1 MQNVENA
8 DIQRVMNL
16 VDLYRTKV
24 GKESQMAKFAKEEKA
39 YWDEENLK
47 AAIQLHE
54 EGTGG
59 AIGIDLSPDMPEEW
73 VKTLRVNDH
82 LLGHFYSV
90 IAGNNADKDVLSQF
104 LADYYD
110 SSVFTPEEEEFLRSH
125 FKEMVNYII
134 QTPCD
139 DLENVNH
146 HDGKDWQ
153 LIPTEVLE
161 LIKSRTHI
169 PAGSTIYNP
178 FSGFAQM
185 ASLYSDCKFYCEDSY
200 ASYNKRWNAF
210 SEKCQKESNVVPGTR
225 DVSLM
230 AAWMKIA
237 LYANSIDARVIEDG
251 TVPAKYDSVISF
263 IPRIPN
269 AIPGQ
274 AYELNFE
281 LPDDPE
287 IVNKIIVSYKNLP
300 EKGNMILILPKEY
313 LWASNSYYS
322 LRPLWE
328 EMIKDESLT
337 EIIQLPWVMST
348 NLHRE
353 DFCIV
358 IAEKGRDGRSTT
370 FVDAR
375 FAAQKSERKNFN
387 KILDLKMLED
397 MFANGGKESETGLRK
412 MVQVNVKELKSEIF
426 VPQIYVVE
434 RPFDEECP
442 IPLSTLGTL
451 VSTRIRSL
459 QFDLPEDTPWVEQE
473 DLSQSFKGELDVASI
488 KKAECPNNPI
498 FVEGSEDYSFSK
510 SGKFVDDFWEQAYT
524 KKGHK
529 VYDYRRCI
537 YLDGTKDTV
546 LFSLSQQGM
555 GICIVRATGK
565 AVAVGEG
572 IRVICPKDRVDAISF
587 AALLRLPIVV
597 RQLQAY
603 KDFGL
608 ANHLDDILVPSDK
621 RIIIDEVHRLK
632 NEQEAYKKQ
641 EELLAT
647 KKVEYIN
654 EVRMRKH
661 DMGQYI
667 FELVNI
673 EDLMRYYLDNRET
686 EKDFCHQIKN
696 LLDNFRSS
704 LGELSTLLDNLS
716 KEEQF
721 GNPETFNV
729 NEFLSGLGKRH
740 IKDSYRIQYTCD
752 WSSIKKYNEKKQ
764 QAELDAINDQMIE
777 EDMKRQAELNAIN
790 DQMLEEDMKQ
800 QAELDAINDQMIE
813 EDMKRQAELNAINDQ
828 MLEEDMK
835 QQAELDAINDQM
847 IEEDMKQQAEI
858 DAINDQMLEEDMK
871 RQAEIDAI
879 NDQMLE
885 EDMKQQAELDA
896 IADQMM
902 MADMKQQ
909 AELDAIADQMME
921 EDMKQQAEL
930 DAINDQMIKED
941 IKLQAEAEVPLTV
954 SSVIGLDNGIPS
966 NANMYMPPIYVA
978 PNDFQRLVNNIL
990 NNAKRHGFT
999 NPNKKDYVVQ
1009 INASIDAESGM
1020 YQIDF
1025 RNNGDPLP
1033 EGMNK
1038 MRYGIKGEKAGK
1050 TAGTGLGGNYVKSF
1064 VEYYGGDYDIF
1075 MEDGWT
1081 VVRICLPIK

>member
-1 MQNVENA
+1 MQNVQNA
-8 DIQRVMNL
+8 AEIQQRVINL
-16 VDLYRTKV
+16 VELYRTKV
-24 GKESQMAKFAKEEKA
+24 GKESQIAKDAKEEKE
-39 YWDEENLK
+39 YWDDANLD
-47 AAIQLHE
+47 AAIKLHE
-54 EGTGG
+54 QGFKGPI
-59 AIGIDLSPDMPEEW
+59 ALDIYPNDQPEEW
-73 VKTLRVNDH
+73 VNTLRVNDH

-90 IAGNNADKDVLSQF
+90 VAGDDADKDVLSQF

-110 SSVFTPEEEEFLRSH
+110 TSIFTPEEEEFLRSH

-139 DLENVNH
+139 DLYNVNH

-210 SEKCQKESNVVPGTR
+210 SEKCHKESNVVLGTR
-225 DVSLM
+225 DVNLM

-274 AYELNFE
+274 AYELDFE

-300 EKGNMILILPKEY
+300 EGGNMILVLPKEY

-370 FVDAR
+370 LVDAR

-387 KILDLKMLED
+387 KILDLKVVED
-397 MFANGGKESETGLRK
+397 MLANGGKESETGLRK
-412 MVQVNVKELKSEIF
+412 MVQVNVEELKSEIL

-434 RPFDEECP
+434 RPFDAECP
-442 IPLSTLGTL
+442 VPLSTLGIL
-451 VSTRIRSL
+451 ISTRIRSL

-473 DLSQSFKGELDVASI
+473 DLSHSFKGELDVASI

-498 FVEGSEDYSFSK
+498 YVEGSEDYAFSK

-529 VYDYRRCI
+529 VYDYRRCT
-537 YLDGTKDTV
+537 YLDGTKDAV

-555 GICIVRATGK
+555 GIGIVRATGK
-565 AVAVGEG
+565 AVAVGES
-572 IRVICPKDRVDAISF
+572 IRVICLKDGVDAITL
-587 AALLRLPIVV
+587 AALLKLPIVI

-621 RIIIDEVHRLK
+621 RIIIDEVHRLN
-632 NEQEAYKKQ
+632 NEQEAYKKH

-647 KKVEYIN
+647 RKTEYIN

-667 FELVNI
+667 FELGNI
-673 EDLMRYYLDNRET
+673 EDLMRYYLDNREI
-686 EKDFCHQIKN
+686 EKDFCQQLES

-721 GNPETFNV
+721 GNPETFNMT
-729 NEFLSGLGKRH
+729 EFMSSLEKRH
-740 IKDSYRIQYTCD
+740 MNDSYKIQYTCD
-752 WSSIKKYNEKKQ
+752 IPSIKRYNKKKE
-764 QAELDAINDQMIE
+764 QAELDAINDQMME
-777 EDMKRQAELNAIN
+777 EDMKR
-790 DQMLEEDMKQ
+790 
-800 QAELDAINDQMIE
+800 
-813 EDMKRQAELNAINDQ
+813 
-828 MLEEDMK
+828 
-835 QQAELDAINDQM
+835 
-847 IEEDMKQQAEI
+847 
-858 DAINDQMLEEDMK
+858 
-871 RQAEIDAI
+871 
-879 NDQMLE
+879 
-885 EDMKQQAELDA
+885 
-896 IADQMM
+896 
-902 MADMKQQ
+902 
-909 AELDAIADQMME
+909 
-921 EDMKQQAEL
+921 QAEL

-954 SSVIGLDNGIPS
+954 SSVIGRDNGISS

-1038 MRYGIKGEKAGK
+1038 MRYGLKGEKAGK

-1064 VEYYGGDYDIF
+1064 VEHYGGDYDIF

>member
-1 MQNVENA
+1 MQNVQNA

-24 GKESQMAKFAKEEKA
+24 GKESQIAKNAKEEKE
-39 YWDEENLK
+39 YWDKLNLD

-54 EGTGG
+54 EGFEG
-59 AIGIDLSPDMPEEW
+59 AIGDIYPYDQPDEW

-90 IAGNNADKDVLSQF
+90 VAGNDADKEVLAQF

-110 SSVFTPEEEEFLRSH
+110 SSVFTPEEEDFLRLH

-139 DLENVNH
+139 DLYNVNH

-169 PAGSTIYNP
+169 PAGSIIYNP

-200 ASYNKRWNAF
+200 ASYNKKWNAF
-210 SEKCQKESNVVPGTR
+210 SEKCRKESNVVLGTR
-225 DVSLM
+225 DVTLM
-230 AAWMKIA
+230 VAWMKIA

-251 TVPAKYDSVISF
+251 TVPAKYDSIISF

-274 AYELNFE
+274 AYELDFE

-300 EKGNMILILPKEY
+300 EGGNMILVLPKEY

-328 EMIKDESLT
+328 EMIKDKSLT

-348 NLHRE
+348 NLHRD

-397 MFANGGKESETGLRK
+397 MLANGGKESATGLRK
-412 MVQVNVKELKSEIF
+412 MVQVPVEELKPEIL

-434 RPFDEECP
+434 RPFDAECP
-442 IPLSTLGTL
+442 VPLSTLGTL
-451 VSTRIRSL
+451 VSTRIRFL

-473 DLSQSFKGELDVASI
+473 DLSHSFKGELDVASV

-498 FVEGSEDYSFSK
+498 FVEGSEDYAFSK
-510 SGKFVDDFWEQAYT
+510 SRKFVDDFWEQAYT

-529 VYDYRRCI
+529 VYDYRRCT
-537 YLDGTKDTV
+537 YLDGTKDAV

-555 GICIVRATGK
+555 EIGLVRATGK

-572 IRVICPKDRVDAISF
+572 IRVICPKDGVDVITL
-587 AALLRLPIVV
+587 AALLKLPIVI

-608 ANHLDDILVPSDK
+608 ANHLDDILIPSDK
-621 RIIIDEVHRLK
+621 RIIIDEVHRLN
-632 NEQEAYKKQ
+632 NEQEVYKKH

-647 KKVEYIN
+647 KKAEYIN

-673 EDLMRYYLDNRET
+673 EDLMRYYLDNRDT
-686 EKDFCHQIKN
+686 EKDFFQQMES

-721 GNPETFNV
+721 GNPETFNMT
-729 NEFLSGLGKRH
+729 EFLSGLEKRH
-740 IKDSYRIQYTCD
+740 TKDSYKIQYTCD
-752 WSSIKKYNEKKQ
+752 MPSIKKYNR
-764 QAELDAINDQMIE
+764 
-777 EDMKRQAELNAIN
+777 KRQ
-790 DQMLEEDMKQ
+790 MKQ
-800 QAELDAINDQMIE
+800 QAELDAINDQMMK
-813 EDMKRQAELNAINDQ
+813 EDLKR
-828 MLEEDMK
+828 
-835 QQAELDAINDQM
+835 
-847 IEEDMKQQAEI
+847 
-858 DAINDQMLEEDMK
+858 
-871 RQAEIDAI
+871 
-879 NDQMLE
+879 
-885 EDMKQQAELDA
+885 QAELDA

-902 MADMKQQ
+902 REDLKRQMKEQAELDAINDQMMKEDLKRQ
-909 AELDAIADQMME
+909 AELDAIADQMMR
-921 EDMKQQAEL
+921 EDLKRQMKEQAEW
-930 DAINDQMIKED
+930 DAINDKMMKED
-941 IKLQAEAEVPLTV
+941 LNRQTDAEVPLTM
-954 SSVIGLDNGIPS
+954 SSIIGRDNSISS

-1009 INASIDAESGM
+1009 IKTSIDAESGM

-1033 EGMNK
+1033 KGMNK

-1064 VEYYGGDYDIF
+1064 VEHYGGDYDIF

>member
-1 MQNVENA
+1 MQNVQNA
-8 DIQRVMNL
+8 TEIQKRVINL
-16 VDLYRTKV
+16 VELYRTKV

-54 EGTGG
+54 EGMEG
-59 AIGIDLSPDMPEEW
+59 AIGIDLSPDMPEQW

-110 SSVFTPEEEEFLRSH
+110 YSVFTPEEEYFLRLH

-153 LIPTEVLE
+153 LIPSEVLE

-169 PAGSTIYNP
+169 PVGSIIYNP

-185 ASLYSDCKFYCEDSY
+185 ASLYPDCKFYCEDSY
-200 ASYNKRWNAF
+200 ASYNKKWNAF
-210 SEKCQKESNVVPGTR
+210 SEKCHKESNVVLGTR
-225 DVSLM
+225 DVTLM
-230 AAWMKIA
+230 VAWMKIA
-237 LYANSIDARVIEDG
+237 LYANSIDAKIIEDG
-251 TVPAKYDSVISF
+251 TIPAKYDSVVSF

-274 AYELNFE
+274 AYELDFE
-281 LPDDPE
+281 LPDDADT
-287 IVNKIIVSYKNLP
+287 VNKIIVSYKNLP
-300 EKGNMILILPKEY
+300 KGGNMILVLPKEY

-328 EMIKDESLT
+328 EMINDKSLT
-337 EIIQLPWVMST
+337 EIIQLPWVMSS
-348 NLHRE
+348 NIHRE
-353 DFCIV
+353 DYCIV
-358 IAEKGRDGRSTT
+358 IAEKGREGRSTT

-375 FAAQKSERKNFN
+375 FAVQKSERKNFN

-397 MFANGGKESETGLRK
+397 MLVNGGKESATGLRK
-412 MVQVNVKELKSEIF
+412 MVQVPVEELKTEIL

-434 RPFDEECP
+434 RPLDAECP

-451 VSTRIRSL
+451 VSTRIRFL

-473 DLSQSFKGELDVASI
+473 DLSHSFKGELDVASI
-488 KKAECPNNPI
+488 KKAECPNNPTY
-498 FVEGSEDYSFSK
+498 VDGSEDYAFSK
-510 SGKFVDDFWEQAYT
+510 SGKFVDNFWEQAYT

-529 VYDYRRCI
+529 VYDYRRCT
-537 YLDGTKDTV
+537 YLDGTKDAV

-555 GICIVRATGK
+555 GIGIVRATGK
-565 AVAVGEG
+565 AVAVGES
-572 IRVICPKDRVDAISF
+572 IRVICPKDGVEAITL
-587 AALLRLPIVV
+587 AALLKLPIVI

-603 KDFGL
+603 KDFGF

-621 RIIIDEVHRLK
+621 RIIIDEVHRLN
-632 NEQEAYKKQ
+632 NEQEAYKKH

-647 KKVEYIN
+647 KKSEYIN

-667 FELVNI
+667 FELGNI
-673 EDLMRYYLDNRET
+673 EDLMRYYLDNRDT
-686 EKDFCHQIKN
+686 EKDIFQQMES

-721 GNPETFNV
+721 GDPETFNMT
-729 NEFLSGLGKRH
+729 EFLSGLEKRH
-740 IKDSYRIQYTCD
+740 TKDSFRIQYTCD
-752 WSSIKKYNEKKQ
+752 LPSIKKYNKKKQ
-764 QAELDAINDQMIE
+764 QAELDSIADQM
-777 EDMKRQAELNAIN
+777 MH
-790 DQMLEEDMKQ
+790 
-800 QAELDAINDQMIE
+800 
-813 EDMKRQAELNAINDQ
+813 
-828 MLEEDMK
+828 
-835 QQAELDAINDQM
+835 
-847 IEEDMKQQAEI
+847 
-858 DAINDQMLEEDMK
+858 
-871 RQAEIDAI
+871 
-879 NDQMLE
+879 

-902 MADMKQQ
+902 HEDMKQQ
-909 AELDAIADQMME
+909 AELDAIADQMMQEDMKQRAELDAINEQMMME
-921 EDMKQQAEL
+921 EMKQQAELDAVNEQMVMEEMKQQAELDAVNEQMVMEEMKQQAEL
-930 DAINDQMIKED
+930 DAINNQMMVEEMKQ
-941 IKLQAEAEVPLTV
+941 QADEGVPLTM
-954 SSVIGLDNGIPS
+954 SSVIGRDNGIS
-966 NANMYMPPIYVA
+966 VNANMFMPPIYVA

-1020 YQIDF
+1020 YKIDF

-1064 VEYYGGDYDIF
+1064 VEHYGGDYDIF
-1075 MEDGWT
+1075 MEHGWT
-1081 VVRICLPIK
+1081 VVRIFLPIK